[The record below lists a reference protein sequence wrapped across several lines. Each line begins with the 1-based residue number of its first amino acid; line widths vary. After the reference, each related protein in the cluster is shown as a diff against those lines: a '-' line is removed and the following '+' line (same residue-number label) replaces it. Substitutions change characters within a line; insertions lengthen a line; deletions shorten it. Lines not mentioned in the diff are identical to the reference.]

1 MGNKYCSDY
10 KIKTKDKTIPYEQN
24 KQINEKIERK
34 EIKRGK
40 KFIS

>member
-10 KIKTKDKTIPYEQN
+10 KIKTKDKAISYEQN